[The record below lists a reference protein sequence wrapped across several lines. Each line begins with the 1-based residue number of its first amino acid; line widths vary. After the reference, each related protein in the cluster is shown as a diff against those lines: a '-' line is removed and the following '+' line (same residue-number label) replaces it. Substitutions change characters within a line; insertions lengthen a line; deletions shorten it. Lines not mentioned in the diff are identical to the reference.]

1 MEHRPQKRKAAA
13 VAWLCH
19 SSKRNQVHAVTQPD
33 NHHTTPFKTWPLS
46 LSPPSLTFSIWAC
59 GDILD
64 SASAATRNT
73 SSVMPLALVRMAAW
87 PTAGKMYALLAC
99 QWAVTETVF
108 DY

>member
-1 MEHRPQKRKAAA
+1 M
-13 VAWLCH
+13 
-19 SSKRNQVHAVTQPD
+19 
-33 NHHTTPFKTWPLS
+33 
-46 LSPPSLTFSIWAC
+46 
-59 GDILD
+59 D